1 MTLNLNY
8 SQNLGSAF
16 LNVASSNIGGNYPY
30 IITAT
35 KLDENADENI
45 ASNDLLIWIWTLQKK

>member
-16 LNVASSNIGGNYPY
+16 SNVASSNIVGNYPY
-30 IITAT
+30 INTAT
-35 KLDENADENI
+35 KVDENADENI
-45 ASNDLLIWIWTLQKK
+45 ASNDLLIWIWTLLKR

>member
-45 ASNDLLIWIWTLQKK
+45 ASNDLLIWI